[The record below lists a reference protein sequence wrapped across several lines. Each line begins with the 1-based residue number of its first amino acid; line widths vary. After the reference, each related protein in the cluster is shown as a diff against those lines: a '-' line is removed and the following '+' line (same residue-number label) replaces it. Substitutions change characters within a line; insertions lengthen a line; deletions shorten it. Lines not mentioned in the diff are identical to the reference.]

1 MGDDKRK
8 ILEML
13 SKGKISVDE
22 AERLLKALGD
32 GDASTGVTGS
42 GKKPKYL
49 RVLVEPTEESQEG
62 ERVNVRVPMNL
73 IRAGLKWAAF
83 IPQHARGKVD
93 DALKEQGIDV
103 DLNKI
108 KPEDLEELVVHLN
121 DLQVEVDG
129 KDRVRVFC
137 E

>member
-1 MGDDKRK
+1 MGDERRK
-8 ILEML
+8 ILDML

-22 AERLLKALGD
+22 AERLLKAIGESD
-32 GDASTGVTGS
+32 VASGGS
-42 GKKPKYL
+42 SSEKKPKYL
-49 RVLVEPTEESQEG
+49 HVRVEPGPESKDG

-93 DALKEQGIDV
+93 EALKEQGIDV

-108 KPEDLEELVVHLN
+108 KPEDLEELVIHLN

-129 KDRVRVFC
+129 KEKVRVFC